1 VKDILDTL
9 ERWTSDGLRVAT
21 ATVVKTERSTPRDPG
36 AVLAVSERGD
46 VAGSVT
52 GGCVEPAVFE
62 EAQQVLAGE
71 PARLVTYG
79 ISDEEGF
86 NVGLSCG
93 GTVHILVEP
102 LDAEVVRGL
111 AAAVREDRPAAVVS
125 PVGGGGGQRLVEPGM
140 DGDAVAAAARGLLEQ
155 GETALVTVGEGQ
167 VFVSSFAPRPAMY
180 VFGAID
186 FAAAVASIGRHLGY
200 RVTVCDA
207 RATFVTE
214 ERFPDVDELVVAWPH
229 EFLATA
235 PVDARAAICVLTH
248 DAKFDVPVIKAA
260 LATPAGYIGAMGSR
274 RTTEQRAER
283 LRAEGVSDAELA
295 RIHAPI
301 GLPIG
306 GKTPAEV
313 SVAIAAQIV
322 AERNRLAAE
331 AVEAV
336 VAAATPTRAA

>member
-1 VKDILDTL
+1 MREILGTL
-9 ERWTSDGLRVAT
+9 ERWSDEGLRVAS
-21 ATVVKTERSTPRDPG
+21 ATVVGVERSAPRGPG
-36 AVLAVSERGD
+36 AVLAVSERGE